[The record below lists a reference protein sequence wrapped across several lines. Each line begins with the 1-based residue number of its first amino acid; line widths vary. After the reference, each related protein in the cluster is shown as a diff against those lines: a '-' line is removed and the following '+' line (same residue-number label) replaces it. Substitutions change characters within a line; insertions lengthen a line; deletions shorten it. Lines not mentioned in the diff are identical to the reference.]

1 MSVPGQEGECPL
13 SVENEGSFRP
23 FILLLV
29 ERASTIIYLFALV
42 GSRKK
47 GENQDK
53 S

>member
-1 MSVPGQEGECPL
+1 MFAII
-13 SVENEGSFRP
+13 ENEGSFRP

-29 ERASTIIYLFALV
+29 ERASIIYLFALV
-42 GSRKK
+42 ESRKK